1 MMGPEILT
9 QNGRERL
16 GTPDDPAI
24 FSAAEERLRVALGS
38 EVALT
43 WEKEAG
49 RAFYL
54 HPGSNYS
61 DPNALS

>member
-1 MMGPEILT
+1 MEE
-9 QNGRERL
+9 NGWGRQTTRRFF
-16 GTPDDPAI
+16 PV
-24 FSAAEERLRVALGS
+24 AEERLRVALGS

-49 RAFYL
+49 RTFYL
-54 HPGSNYS
+54 HLGSNYS